1 MILRELKLMTT
12 EHKDYIGAK
21 IGMWLFLFTEI
32 LLFGG
37 LFILYSVYLSRYA
50 DFFHKAGKDLN
61 VIIGTIITLILIT
74 SSFAIAASI
83 TALQKGDKVKSIIA
97 VTFTILCAF
106 SFLVNKFFEW
116 TAKFE
121 HGIYPNSTKLLE
133 LPKGEITFYNL
144 YYVMT
149 GLHAFHVFVGIV
161 LLSIVL
167 FFIQSDKI
175 NKDNFI
181 TLENSALYWHIV
193 DLIWIFLYPLFYL
206 IV

>member
-61 VIIGTIITLILIT
+61 VIIGTINTLILIT